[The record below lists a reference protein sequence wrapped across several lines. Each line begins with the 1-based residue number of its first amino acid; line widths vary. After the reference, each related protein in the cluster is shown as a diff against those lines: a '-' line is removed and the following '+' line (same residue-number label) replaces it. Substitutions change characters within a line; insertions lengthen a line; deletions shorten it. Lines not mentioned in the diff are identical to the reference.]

1 MTQWWLK
8 VGFEDEVKRMPVGHI
23 RVLIYATVMA
33 IAYADHQ
40 LGYEYGFS
48 YFYLLPV
55 ILATRNLGKLNGFL
69 ISAMA
74 AGLWAMMDKLHGIQY
89 KFVLAPYWL
98 SLIRFTLFSI
108 MVFIFDGWEKEK
120 ENARTDT
127 LTLIANR
134 RAFEEFGQVEIKR
147 CRRYGHP
154 FSIIYLDVDNFK
166 TINDRFGHKAGDK
179 LLTQLAQALRASFRE
194 TDIVARLGG
203 DEFSVI
209 LVETDARGART
220 ALDRVC
226 DTIENIPHVGSIVTL
241 SIGLLTYVRPPD
253 NFDEAVK
260 KADELMYLAK
270 NKGKNCIESAVIEAP
285 LKPGEGTA

>member
-1 MTQWWLK
+1 MSQWWLR
-8 VGFEDEVKRMPVGHI
+8 VDFDEEVKRLPRGHM

-55 ILATRNLGKLNGFL
+55 ILATRNLGKVNGFI

-74 AGLWAMMDKLHGIQY
+74 AALWAMMDKLHGIPY
-89 KFVLAPYWL
+89 AFVLAPYWL
-98 SLIRFTLFSI
+98 TLIRFTLFSI
-108 MVFIFDGWEKEK
+108 MVLIFDGWEKEK

-127 LTLIANR
+127 LTSIANR

-147 CRRYGHP
+147 CRRYKRA

-166 TINDRFGHKAGDK
+166 TINDRFGHKVGDK
-179 LLTQLAQALRASFRE
+179 LLVRLAQALRANFRE

-209 LVETDARGART
+209 LGETDAAGART
-220 ALDRVC
+220 ALNRVC
-226 DTIENIPHVGSIVTL
+226 DILESIPHVGSIVTL
-241 SIGLLTYVRPPD
+241 SIGLLTYICPPD
-253 NFDEAVK
+253 NFEEAVK
-260 KADELMYLAK
+260 RADELMYLAK
-270 NKGKNCIESAVIEAP
+270 NKGKNCIESAVID
-285 LKPGEGTA
+285 

>member
-1 MTQWWLK
+1 MKRWWLS
-8 VGFEDEVKRMPVGHI
+8 VSFDDQVNRLPRGHM
-23 RVLIYATVMA
+23 RVLIYATVML

-55 ILATRNLGKLNGFL
+55 ILATRNLGKFNGFL

-74 AGLWAMMDKLHGIQY
+74 AALWAMMDKFHGLHY
-89 KFVLAPYWL
+89 AFVLAPYWL
-98 SLIRFTLFSI
+98 TIIRFTLFSI
-108 MVFIFDGWEKEK
+108 MVMIFDGWEKEK

-127 LTLIANR
+127 LTLVANR

-166 TINDRFGHKAGDK
+166 IINDRFGHKTGDK
-179 LLTQLAQALRASFRE
+179 LLVQLAHALRTSFRE

-209 LVETDARGART
+209 LVETDAGGART
-220 ALDRVC
+220 ALNRVC
-226 DTIENIPHVGSIVTL
+226 DTLEQIPHVGSIVTL
-241 SIGLLTYVRPPD
+241 SIGLLTYLRPPD
-253 NFDEAVK
+253 SFEEAVK
-260 KADELMYLAK
+260 RADELMYLAK
-270 NKGKNCIESAVIEAP
+270 NKGKNCIESAVV
-285 LKPGEGTA
+285 EGPAKTG

>member
-1 MTQWWLK
+1 MRQWWLS
-8 VGFEDEVKRMPVGHI
+8 VSFGDEVKRLPRGHI

-33 IAYADHQ
+33 IAYADHK

-74 AGLWAMMDKLHGIQY
+74 AALWAMMDKFHGIKY
-89 KFVLAPYWL
+89 AFVLAPSWL
-98 SLIRFTLFSI
+98 TAIRFTLFAI
-108 MVFIFDGWEKEK
+108 MVLIFDGWEKEK

-134 RAFEEFGQVEIKR
+134 RAFDEFGQVEIKR
-147 CRRYGHP
+147 CRRYDHP

-179 LLTQLAQALRASFRE
+179 LLMQLAQALRESFRE

-209 LVETDARGART
+209 LVETDAKGART
-220 ALDRVC
+220 ALNRVC
-226 DTIENIPHVGSIVTL
+226 DTIEKIPHVGSIVTL

-253 NFDEAVK
+253 SFEEAVK

-270 NKGKNCIESAVIEAP
+270 NKGKNCIESAI
-285 LKPGEGTA
+285 LEGPAKTV